1 MKNKKNMF
9 VFLLSILI
17 IAIFMFVI
25 ITPSIMAEEKV
36 GIPST
41 AFPSMGTPDQTVTG
55 ITDKI
60 WGTVLT
66 IAQILAFAAIVFAG
80 IRYMFASADKKA
92 DIKNGLI
99 YLLIG
104 AILVFATSTV
114 VKIAVSTTKEIA
126 PKSINQISYNIVKSW
141 FLKEIY
147 N

>member
-126 PKSINQISYNIVKSW
+126 PKSINQISYNIVKS
-141 FLKEIY
+141 
-147 N
+147 